1 MSVKNIERGVTD
13 PRISTLAA
21 IRTALEAA
29 GVIFIDSNGHGPGRL
44 QKAQTSL
51 G

>member
-1 MSVKNIERGVTD
+1 MSERGVTD
-13 PRISTLAA
+13 PRISTLTA
-21 IRTALEAA
+21 IEAA
-29 GVIFIDSNGHGPGRL
+29 GVIFIDSNGHGPGIRL